1 MLSKGVK
8 EPNPEVTDRLILSF
22 LVGQDYRAI
31 CLHRTDFEDGL
42 LQLLLH
48 FYSFSNPSN
57 LCDSGP
63 IRSPSKFSHSEFSIQ
78 FFFYIR
84 VCYQHVSQL
93 IKIRNPQIICS

>member
-8 EPNPEVTDRLILSF
+8 EPIPEVTDRLILSL

-31 CLHRTDFEDGL
+31 CFHRTDFEDGI

-48 FYSFSNPSN
+48 FYSFSNSSN
-57 LCDSGP
+57 LCNSGS
-63 IRSPSKFSHSEFSIQ
+63 IRSLSKSFHSEFSIQ

-93 IKIRNPQIICS
+93 IKIWDSQIICS